1 MHLRECGQ
9 SKEYSVVRRFPKNTV
24 LRNISGVVSS
34 GHRDR
39 RCGPAH
45 LVRLMDS
52 SDSLQIDEHLA
63 RLLAA
68 YDQGIDG
75 GDGKAPTIGV
85 SRSEL
90 PSRPPLPGEHPVPP
104 LSRSA
109 VNEGSVGEVLPDS
122 SSVDS
127 PWASRFSATTPAPPG
142 GAHRI
147 GRFELRRQLGKGGC
161 GIVFLAFDPKLER
174 DVALKIPR
182 PEMLLSPE
190 ARRRLV
196 REALAAAEF
205 DHPNLVPVYE
215 TGEIGP
221 ICFIATAFCPGQTL
235 GEWLDKQS
243 FPVPVRQAA
252 RLIATIAEAVQH
264 AHDRGVLHRDLKPN
278 NVILQSTQDDPQE
291 LDAPHGSCQ
300 LRGVHY
306 IPRVVDFGLA
316 KLLERGGPS
325 DTNTRQVLGTPK
337 YMAPEQAQA
346 RHDDV
351 GPPADVYALG
361 VILYELLAGCA
372 PYEGA
377 SDVEVLRQSIE
388 GHLKYPRHIRPD
400 IPRDLEA
407 ICVKAMDRTPA
418 RRYRTAIDLADDL
431 RRFLD
436 GKPTIARP
444 LNWAG
449 RSVKWLRRN
458 DQIVALGVVT
468 IIAVVLLAVGGWYVR
483 QTQQLKDDQE
493 QAAREQAARDVE
505 FRQDDQRRKYA
516 GYVRDAFLAWRSGN
530 SKAAMEAREA
540 AAEHAR
546 MGGELEDFPLR
557 YLAKL
562 LSSERLHITCP
573 AGRITALAVSDDGKR
588 LASGH
593 IDGTLAIWDRTTGQ
607 QLASL
612 HAHDFSVTR
621 IAFASGGLHLI
632 TLGGMRN
639 MRENARVWTVAPEG
653 GLTPI
658 DEMRQALP
666 RNILCLAVAEDSKT
680 VYAGSQDGWLHAIRL
695 SDPSRNRSVR
705 ATITEMIT
713 AVSLLAGDRELLIGT
728 DSGRVLRYSTEL
740 VQIREDAVFRGPI
753 TAIVPGS
760 PSGAYT
766 VGSNASSLFAMTPLR
781 NWLPIPT
788 RDRLA
793 WLALLPDG
801 GLAAN
806 DGVGRVML
814 LNHHRYSM
822 STGDLGAINAGVVS
836 RDGQFLFTGGEDGII
851 RSWQLGSDV
860 VQRSVRVGI
869 EARAI
874 AVHPDGVRVMVT
886 TPGLVNDHLGT
897 QREGNVPASGHG
909 YAALRI
915 PAEGPAQG
923 IELRD
928 QSVVI
933 RDPAVNSS
941 KAVVW
946 FDLPDGAQ
954 PVSAHLSA
962 DGSRLAVGD
971 DRGRVIVW
979 TVAPAARVALIEC
992 GTRGRIDRVI
1002 LSDDG
1007 KRVAARM
1014 GNGILISAVDDS
1026 KARVTVTG
1034 DDQAVFCF
1042 VPTGDYL
1049 VSGDRG
1055 GVVRIWSVENG
1066 QEEFALF
1073 GHVGRISGIGVSP
1086 DGRTIVSGGA
1096 TGEIKFWDIR
1106 TSQELMSFQRHSEAV
1121 TIIEFAQNGKLLV
1134 TGGGSQVAFWEAV
1147 D

>member
-1 MHLRECGQ
+1 
-9 SKEYSVVRRFPKNTV
+9 
-24 LRNISGVVSS
+24 
-34 GHRDR
+34 
-39 RCGPAH
+39 
-45 LVRLMDS
+45 MDS

-90 PSRPPLPGEHPVPP
+90 PLRPPLPGERPVQA
-104 LSRSA
+104 LSQSV

-122 SSVDS
+122 SAVVS
-127 PWASRFSATTPAPPG
+127 PWATQLSATTPAPPG

-278 NVILQSTQDDPQE
+278 NVILQSTQEDPQDT
-291 LDAPHGSCQ
+291 DAPHGSCQ
-300 LRGVHY
+300 LRGEHY

-351 GPPADVYALG
+351 GPTADVYALG

-388 GHLKYPRHIRPD
+388 GHLRYPRHIRPD

-418 RRYRTAIDLADDL
+418 RRYRTAIDLAEDL
-431 RRFLD
+431 HRFLD

-458 DQIVALGVVT
+458 DQVVALAVVT

-493 QAAREQAARDVE
+493 RVSREQAERT
-505 FRQDDQRRKYA
+505 RYDQRREYA
-516 GYVRDAFLAWRSGN
+516 SYVRDAFMAMRSGN
-530 SKAAMEAREA
+530 SKAAIEARNSA
-540 AAEHAR
+540 AQMAR

-562 LSSERLHITCP
+562 VSTERLHITCP
-573 AGRITALAVSDDGKR
+573 AGPITALAISGDGKR

-593 IDGTLAIWDRTTGQ
+593 RDGTVAIWDRATGQ
-607 QLASL
+607 QLASQQ
-612 HAHDFSVTR
+612 AHDCSVAR
-621 IAFASGGLHLI
+621 LAFASGGVHLI
-632 TLGGMRN
+632 SLGGTQTTLG
-639 MRENARVWTVAPEG
+639 NALVWLLAPDGALSPSVEEG
-653 GLTPI
+653 HKLPKGL
-658 DEMRQALP
+658 
-666 RNILCLAVAEDSKT
+666 LCLAVAEDGN
-680 VYAGSQDGWLHAIRL
+680 VLYASAENGWLHAIHL
-695 SDPSRNRSVR
+695 SDPAHSRSVR
-705 ATITEMIT
+705 APIADTITAI
-713 AVSLLAGDRELLIGT
+713 ALPAGNRAILLGT
-728 DSGRVLRYSTEL
+728 DSGRVLRCSTDLRDIQGETS
-740 VQIREDAVFRGPI
+740 FRGPI
-753 TAIVPGS
+753 TEIAPDS
-760 PSGAYT
+760 PPGAYT
-766 VGSNASSLFAMTPLR
+766 VGTDSSSLFAFSPLGQ
-781 NWLPIPT
+781 WFPIPT
-788 RDRLA
+788 RDRPAWIAQLPGGALA
-793 WLALLPDG
+793 S
-801 GLAAN
+801 N
-806 DGVGRVML
+806 DGTGRVTVL
-814 LNHHRYSM
+814 DQHRYSM
-822 STGDLGAINAGVVS
+822 ATGDVGPVSAGAVT
-836 RDGQFLFTGGEDGII
+836 RDGQFLFAGGEDGII
-851 RSWQLGSDV
+851 RSLQLGHDMIH
-860 VQRSVRVGI
+860 RSVRLGI
-869 EARAI
+869 DVRAAAI
-874 AVHPDGVRVMVT
+874 HPDGLRVMVS
-886 TPGLVNDHLGT
+886 TPGAVKDHFGLQEERSVSTAG
-897 QREGNVPASGHG
+897 RRVV
-909 YAALRI
+909 ALRI
-915 PAEGPAQG
+915 LAEGPAQG
-923 IELRD
+923 VEFRNRA
-928 QSVVI
+928 VVI
-933 RDPAVNSS
+933 RDPSVTPSSAVARFN
-941 KAVVW
+941 
-946 FDLPDGAQ
+946 LPDGAQ
-954 PVSAHLSA
+954 PVSAHLSL

-979 TVAPAARVALIEC
+979 GVGTVTQLAVIEC
-992 GTRGRIDRVI
+992 GTRERIERVV

-1007 KRVAARM
+1007 KRVAARTPV
-1014 GNGILISAVDDS
+1014 GILISAVDDL
-1026 KARVTVTG
+1026 KARVTIEG

-1042 VPTGDYL
+1042 APTGNRI

-1055 GVVRIWSVENG
+1055 GVVRVWTVEDG
-1066 QEEFALF
+1066 QEEVACL
-1073 GHVGRISGIGVSP
+1073 GHVGRISAIAVSP

-1096 TGEIKFWDIR
+1096 TGEIKFWDLR

-1121 TIIEFAQNGKLLV
+1121 TVITFARNGKLLV
-1134 TGGGSQVAFWEAV
+1134 TGGGNQIAFWEAL

>member
-1 MHLRECGQ
+1 
-9 SKEYSVVRRFPKNTV
+9 
-24 LRNISGVVSS
+24 
-34 GHRDR
+34 
-39 RCGPAH
+39 
-45 LVRLMDS
+45 MDS

-90 PSRPPLPGEHPVPP
+90 PSRPPLAGEHPLTP

-109 VNEGSVGEVLPDS
+109 VNEGSVGEVLPDPS
-122 SSVDS
+122 RVDS
-127 PWASRFSATTPAPPG
+127 PWATRYSATTPVPPG

-252 RLIATIAEAVQH
+252 RLMATIAEAVQH

-291 LDAPHGSCQ
+291 LDAPHGYCQ
-300 LRGVHY
+300 LRGQHY

-388 GHLKYPRHIRPD
+388 GHLRYPRHIRPD

-468 IIAVVLLAVGGWYVR
+468 IIAVVLLAVGGWYVH

-493 QAAREQAARDVE
+493 QAAREQAARDIE

-516 GYVRDAFLAWRSGN
+516 GYVRDTFLAWRSGN
-530 SKAAMEAREA
+530 NKAATEARDA
-540 AAEHAR
+540 ASEHAR

-573 AGRITALAVSDDGKR
+573 AGPITALAVSDDGQR
-588 LASGH
+588 VAGGH
-593 IDGTLAIWDRTTGQ
+593 ADGTVAIWDRATGQ
-607 QLASL
+607 QLASQ
-612 HAHDFSVTR
+612 HAHDFSVNR
-621 IAFASGGLHLI
+621 VVFAFGDSHLI

-639 MRENARVWTVAPEG
+639 ARENARFWTVAPEG
-653 GLTPI
+653 GMTRTGETNHALTKSI
-658 DEMRQALP
+658 HCLVVDEVSER
-666 RNILCLAVAEDSKT
+666 
-680 VYAGSQDGWLHAIRL
+680 VYTSSQDGWLQIVDL
-695 SDPSRNRSVR
+695 LNPTLNRSVR
-705 ATITEMIT
+705 VPTTDMIT
-713 AVSLLAGDRELLIGT
+713 ALALVAGERELLIGT
-728 DSGRVLRYSTEL
+728 DSGRVLRYSTDL
-740 VQIREDAVFRGPI
+740 VHIREDAVFRGPI
-753 TAIVPGS
+753 TAIIPGS
-760 PSGAYT
+760 PPGSYTIASG
-766 VGSNASSLFAMTPLR
+766 GSSIFALTPLR
-781 NWLPIPT
+781 QQLPIPT

-793 WLALLPDG
+793 WLAPLPDG
-801 GLAAN
+801 GLASN
-806 DGVGRVML
+806 DGAGRVML

-822 STGDLGAINAGVVS
+822 STGDLGQINAGVVS
-836 RDGQFLFTGGEDGII
+836 RDGQILFTGGEDGII
-851 RSWQLGSDV
+851 RSWQLESDII
-860 VQRSVRVGI
+860 QRSVRVGI
-869 EARAI
+869 EARSI
-874 AVHPDGVRVMVT
+874 AVHPDGVRVLVA
-886 TPGLVNDHLGT
+886 TPDSVIDHLGT
-897 QREGNVPASGHG
+897 QGASVPDSGRA

-915 PAEGPAQG
+915 PAEGAAQG
-923 IELRD
+923 IELRHR
-928 QSVVI
+928 SVVL
-933 RDPAVNSS
+933 RDP
-941 KAVVW
+941 VVPSRKGVAN
-946 FDLPDGAQ
+946 FELPDGAQ

-962 DGSRLAVGD
+962 NGSRLAVGD

-979 TVAPAARVALIEC
+979 AIAPAARVALIDC
-992 GTRGRIDRVI
+992 GTRRHIDRVI

-1007 KRVAARM
+1007 KRVAART
-1014 GNGILISAVDDS
+1014 GNEILVSAVDDA
-1026 KARVTVTG
+1026 KAPVKIPA

-1042 VPTGDYL
+1042 VPTGNRL
-1049 VSGDRG
+1049 ASGDRG
-1055 GVVRIWSVENG
+1055 GVVRVWSVENG
-1066 QEEFALF
+1066 QEEVAFF

-1096 TGEIKFWDIR
+1096 TGEVKFWDVR

-1121 TIIEFAQNGKLLV
+1121 TIIEFAQNGNLLV
-1134 TGGGSQVAFWEAV
+1134 TGGGSQVAVWEAEH
-1147 D
+1147 